1 MVILA
6 NGSMITVKDIPNSI
20 LKSAG
25 QLPVADSSMAT
36 LPENGLSLNFAVGLL
51 EKTLILQ
58 ALDRTGWV
66 KNQAAKLLKMNRTTL
81 IEKMK
86 KQNLMALSP
95 ASAKQNIS
103 KLVQ

>member
-6 NGSMITVKDIPNSI
+6 NGPMITVRDIPNSI
-20 LKSAG
+20 LESAG

-36 LPENGLSLNFAVGLL
+36 LPEDGLSLSSAVGLL

-86 KQNLMALSP
+86 KQNLMIPNLKG
-95 ASAKQNIS
+95 AKQNI